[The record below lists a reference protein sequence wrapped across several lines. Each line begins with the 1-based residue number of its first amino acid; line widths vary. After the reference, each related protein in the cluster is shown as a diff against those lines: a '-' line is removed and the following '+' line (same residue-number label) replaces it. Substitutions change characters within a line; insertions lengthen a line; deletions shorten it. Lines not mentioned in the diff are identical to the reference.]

1 MTRDE
6 ALAKMQEI
14 DNMRAVL
21 TEAHSRLN
29 LIAAGVIE
37 SPEEITLQSTKVQAA
52 IDKVDVGV
60 IKGIEK
66 ETKDAEREKEDTA
79 AVETVATKGSERDA
93 GQHNA
98 EPGAR

>member
-37 SPEEITLQSTKVQAA
+37 SPEEITLQSTKAQAA
-52 IDKVDVGV
+52 IDKYL
-60 IKGIEK
+60 KR
-66 ETKDAEREKEDTA
+66 TKNRVPVQLTIPA
-79 AVETVATKGSERDA
+79 
-93 GQHNA
+93 
-98 EPGAR
+98 